1 MQLAGKRLLF
11 VDDER
16 GIRETLSLILLRYGF
31 TVTTAA
37 TLEEALL
44 QIKAQGFDLLLCD
57 LNIEGKGDG
66 YKVVRAMREVAPRC
80 VVIMLTAY
88 PDTESADQG
97 VLHGIDDY
105 IAKPADANVLVA
117 LLAEKLAA
125 REKTSATAATV
136 DITRIT

>member
-1 MQLAGKRLLF
+1 MQPAGKRLLF

-37 TLEEALL
+37 TVEEALL

>member
-37 TLEEALL
+37 TVEEALL

>member
-37 TLEEALL
+37 TVEEALL

-136 DITRIT
+136 DMTRIT

>member
-80 VVIMLTAY
+80 VVIMLTAF

-97 VLHGIDDY
+97 VLLGIDDY

>member
-37 TLEEALL
+37 TVEEALL

-66 YKVVRAMREVAPRC
+66 YRVVRAMREVAPRC

>member
-37 TLEEALL
+37 TVEEALL

-97 VLHGIDDY
+97 LLHGIDDY

>member
-125 REKTSATAATV
+125 REKTSETAATV